1 MVTIETNYLTN
12 SLNYKNKTTTQ
23 VKGIMLHS
31 VGCSQP
37 NPDVFVK
44 NWNNSNREVGVHGFI
59 GADKVVIT
67 LPCLEV
73 TETSKP
79 GYVHRAWHCGKGS
92 KGSFNNGYIAFEC
105 CEPSIIKYTGK
116 AANFTCNDPTTAVNF
131 MMKVFKNAVEIFAKC
146 CIYHNIDPSAENAI
160 ICHKEANALGYAS
173 AHADVTHLFD
183 QLPFNYSMD
192 QFRKDVIARVKEL
205 KSSTSSSNTTNT
217 NNNTTPA
224 TKPSTSNKNT
234 IDISNPKQVST
245 MTTEQFASL
254 MRKYRATLQTNSASS
269 YSKEARDWAIKNGI
283 VAGNGTTASDGNP
296 NYMWADFLTREQFVT
311 VLYRF
316 AKQKG
321 LA

>member
-12 SLNYKNKTTTQ
+12 SLNYKSKKTTQ

-79 GYVHRAWHCGKGS
+79 GYVHRAWHCGTGS

-105 CEPSIIKYTGK
+105 CEPSIIKYTGNG
-116 AANFTCNDPTTAVNF
+116 ANFTCDDPITAVNF
-131 MMKVFKNAVEIFAKC
+131 MMKVFKNAVEVFAKC
-146 CIYHNIDPSAENAI
+146 CVYHNIDPNAENAI
-160 ICHKEANALGYAS
+160 ICHKEGNTLGYAS
-173 AHADVTHLFD
+173 GHEDVMHLFR

-205 KSSTSSSNTTNT
+205 KSGTSSSNTTT
-217 NNNTTPA
+217 TTPA
-224 TKPSTSNKNT
+224 TKPSTSNTNK
-234 IDISNPKQVST
+234 IDTSNPKQVST
-245 MTTEQFASL
+245 MTTEQFTSL
-254 MRKYRATLQTNSASS
+254 MRKYRATLQTNNASS
-269 YSKEARDWAIKNGI
+269 YSKEARDWAVKNGI
-283 VAGNGTTASDGNP
+283 VAGNGTTATDGNP

>member
-1 MVTIETNYLTN
+1 MITIETNYLTN
-12 SLNYKNKTTTQ
+12 SLNYKSKKTTQ

-31 VGCSQP
+31 VGCPQP
-37 NPDVFVK
+37 DPDVFVK

-105 CEPSIIKYTGK
+105 CEPSNIKYTSGS
-116 AANFTCNDPTTAVNF
+116 NFTCSDPQKAVEF

-146 CIYHNIDPSAENAI
+146 CVYHNIDPSGKNVI
-160 ICHKEANALGYAS
+160 ICHKEGNELGYAS
-173 AHADVTHLFD
+173 NHGDVLHLLN

-192 QFRKDVIARVKEL
+192 QFRKDVIQRVKEL
-205 KSSTSSSNTTNT
+205 KSGSGNTTN
-217 NNNTTPA
+217 NTT
-224 TKPSTSNKNT
+224 T
-234 IDISNPKQVST
+234 IVDEVNN
-245 MTTEQFASL
+245 MTTEQFTTM
-254 MRKYRATLQTNSASS
+254 MRKYRATLQTNNAST
-269 YSKEARDWAIKNGI
+269 YSKEPREWAVKNGI
-283 VAGNGTTASDGNP
+283 VAGNGTTATDGNP

-316 AKQKG
+316 AKNHG
-321 LA
+321 LT